1 MKYLKTI
8 NPNKSIHTLN
18 LELCETFDQLDIDQ
32 DGRLSRSELSVLWK
46 IMNIEPT
53 RIEMDFIFQEMDPN
67 KTGSIGK
74 EDFIRYMSTPPSRR
88 TTLNELERYFR
99 FYDSDGDGAIT
110 VDQTVKIL
118 EEAIKVTDNE
128 LIEAKFQLTDTN
140 NDGRISFDEFMSMIK
155 QL

>member
-1 MKYLKTI
+1 MCYIL
-8 NPNKSIHTLN
+8 SDQQ
-18 LELCETFDQLDIDQ
+18 LCETFDQLDIDQ